1 MNPEV
6 LTYEPRGAMRIF
18 NWYLYTYLLS
28 AAALFLGARWL
39 SKTDERIA
47 GNRPSMFLPA
57 AGVIVLFFLLN
68 IEIADFYATG
78 PTIMFRFGATVSQD
92 LTYTIGWL
100 VFGMALLASG
110 IYVRNPAGENRRR
123 GAHRRDDLQVFSLRS
138 VVARGA
144 SPDRIVRRPRDL
156 AGARVACAA
165 EVRAIE
171 AGETGMTRAGISV
184 AIVCGA
190 AGVMISAQAQTP
202 EDRLPYER
210 RVVTV
215 GMGPQRLAVDAPLL
229 IHGARF
235 RVVRSSETSFAEGGL
250 SDLRLFADGA
260 RPIPYLLIRPAAG
273 EARWNA
279 GKLLPITATKK
290 TSGLE
295 VDLGEAQSID
305 RIRVEG
311 LPVPY
316 LKRLSLEGSGDRARW
331 TMLAAEG
338 TLFDL
343 PDEGLRQDTLGF
355 TAGPY
360 RYLRLTWNDTNSGR
374 VPMPRAVAARLAS
387 RIPPPAPT
395 TIDAPVESRPSEP
408 GTSRYRIRLPA
419 PAMPIVALDLDVGGG
434 HVYRRAVVAESRFEG
449 NEARPVE
456 LGTARLVRVTRDGIT
471 ASALRIPIS
480 APSEAEI
487 ELAIDDGANAPL
499 DLRRV
504 SIVLA
509 QLPWIYFEAPPGVV
523 TARYGDA
530 ALARPAYDLEAV
542 RESVEIAK
550 VPEAS
555 WGDPQARVERPADAP
570 ATPMPATGAALDKA
584 GFRYSR
590 SIRSS
595 APGLVALPLDAH
607 ALVHS
612 LGPQG
617 RFADMRV
624 IDGSSRQVPYIVERR
639 NEPLSIDLAVT
650 PASAVQAQGIRASG
664 SRQQSVYVVALPYRR
679 LPPATLVVETSGRV
693 FQRTVRLGLERP
705 PDRQRR
711 DAWFDVRAGATWQ
724 HADEHTAARPL
735 TLRVDTIAEKDLL
748 LVVDEGDNAPLPIAS
763 LRLLLPSYRLRFY
776 QPVQAPLTLAYGRD
790 DLQPPQYD
798 LALLARRVMGAMPSE
813 VIADEPQAGASA
825 EDRSFVSPTAF
836 WAILGVA
843 VVVLLGLIA
852 RLISGNQPAQ
862 TR

>member
-1 MNPEV
+1 
-6 LTYEPRGAMRIF
+6 
-18 NWYLYTYLLS
+18 
-28 AAALFLGARWL
+28 
-39 SKTDERIA
+39 
-47 GNRPSMFLPA
+47 
-57 AGVIVLFFLLN
+57 
-68 IEIADFYATG
+68 
-78 PTIMFRFGATVSQD
+78 
-92 LTYTIGWL
+92 
-100 VFGMALLASG
+100 
-110 IYVRNPAGENRRR
+110 
-123 GAHRRDDLQVFSLRS
+123 
-138 VVARGA
+138 
-144 SPDRIVRRPRDL
+144 
-156 AGARVACAA
+156 
-165 EVRAIE
+165 
-171 AGETGMTRAGISV
+171 MTRAGISV
-184 AIVCGA
+184 GIVCVA
-190 AGVMISAQAQTP
+190 AGVSLSAQSQPP

-215 GMGPQRLAVDAPLL
+215 GTGPQRLAVDAPLL
-229 IHGARF
+229 INGAPF
-235 RVVRSSETSFAEGGL
+235 RVVRPGEAPFAEGGL
-250 SDLRLFADGA
+250 SDLRLFTDGA

-273 EARWNA
+273 QAEWN
-279 GKLLPITATKK
+279 GGELLPIPPTKK
-290 TSGLE
+290 TSGVE
-295 VDLGEAQSID
+295 VDLGEVRPID
-305 RIRVEG
+305 MIRVEG

-355 TAGPY
+355 TPGPY

-374 VPMPRAVAARLAS
+374 VPMPRAIAARLAS

-395 TIDAPVESRPSEP
+395 TIEAAVESRPSEP

-419 PAMPIVALDLDVGGG
+419 PALPIVALDLDVGGG
-434 HVYRRAVVAESRFEG
+434 HVYRRAVVTESRFGG

-456 LGTARLVRVTRDGIT
+456 LGTARLVRVTRDGVT
-471 ASALRIPIS
+471 ASALRVPVF

-487 ELAIDDGANAPL
+487 ELAIDDGANVPL

-509 QLPWIYFEAPPGVV
+509 QLPWIYFEAPPGLV
-523 TARYGDA
+523 TARYGDPP
-530 ALARPAYDLEAV
+530 LERPVYDLEAV

-550 VPEAS
+550 VPDAA
-555 WGDPQARVERPADAP
+555 WGDPKVRVERPADAP
-570 ATPMPATGAALDKA
+570 PTPMPGTGGTLDPA

-624 IDGSSRQVPYIVERR
+624 LDGSHRQIPYILERR
-639 NEPLSIDLAVT
+639 NEPLSIDLAVK
-650 PASAVQAQGIRASG
+650 PASAVQAQGIKASG
-664 SRQQSVYVVALPYRR
+664 SRQQSVYVVALPYPR

-705 PDRQRR
+705 PDRHRR
-711 DAWFDVRAGATWQ
+711 DAWFDVRAGETWQ
-724 HADEHTAARPL
+724 HADEQAAARPL
-735 TLRVDTIAEKDLL
+735 TLRVDTIAETEML
-748 LVVDEGDNAPLPIAS
+748 LVVDEGDNAPLPITS

-776 QPVQAPLTLAYGRD
+776 QPAEASLTLAYGRD

-813 VIADEPQAGASA
+813 VVAVSPQAGALPT
-825 EDRSFVSPTAF
+825 DRSFVSPQAF

-843 VVVLLGLIA
+843 VLVLLVLIA
-852 RLISGNQPAQ
+852 RLISSNTDTSRQRP
-862 TR
+862 